1 MVIMEGEDT
10 TYMKVKIRKTPLN
23 LFYLRFMV
31 LIKLTSKL
39 RGICLWQK
47 LGYLLEVK
55 KGMETNFVGIEIFV
69 GRGCGIEK

>member
-1 MVIMEGEDT
+1 
-10 TYMKVKIRKTPLN
+10 
-23 LFYLRFMV
+23 MV
-31 LIKLTSKL
+31 LMKLKSKL